1 VPEWGDVAL
10 LGLFAVHLAI
20 FGRMTWRGRQLRH
33 GIATITFLLLVAVFA
48 VRLWS
53 PEWSVAGVA
62 VHRVLRWAA
71 WGGTVVSLLL
81 LVWPRLAAR

>member
-1 VPEWGDVAL
+1 MPEWGDVAL
-10 LGLFAVHLAI
+10 LGL
-20 FGRMTWRGRQLRH
+20 
-33 GIATITFLLLVAVFA
+33 FA